1 MNSLKRVQSVV
12 RFLEADR
19 PPVIPEVVGVTATL
33 NGVAPREYAK
43 SGEVIAQCQLSAQKI
58 IGYDCLFAVADLCV
72 EAEALGSVVAYP
84 EDNYPYVE
92 KARINDLSDFERLSV
107 PDPNRDGR
115 MPEIIKALKI
125 MKAAAEGEIPVVAHV
140 TGPMTLLSRTMEIE
154 KMLYTVVDHPARFRE
169 MLEFCTAVCSS
180 FAVELVKNGAD
191 GIIMLDPSSSPS
203 VLPARIFREFGLKP
217 VSSVFSAVKGA
228 GAGALTWYS
237 VAGPLTGD
245 HPIFTSV
252 SCDVKTVD
260 YVVPIE
266 TAFEFGGSAVINGNI
281 KPMLF
286 LEGTPDD
293 ILAESAKL
301 LDAARVRERFILGS
315 GCEVPLNSSPEN
327 LRALVRAAEEEG
339 RRFER
344 SNGRPAGKHEL
355 TILPHRKKI
364 TVPDGANLM
373 DVLGESGVRITGYCA
388 KNGSCGKC
396 GVVVKNRARDAR
408 GEGEGSAP
416 KQGEGSAAEK
426 LACRVEVRE
435 SMEIYVPHQSRILPD
450 SVVSGD
456 GYIKESIAE
465 ELAFYGFS
473 GPVGAEGK
481 KTGATYGLAVDV
493 GTTTISAYLHDM
505 ESGGLICAGSVE
517 NPQNRRGGDV
527 ITRTAAVI
535 ENPSLLREMQSSLF
549 EGINSIT
556 ARFHSRHGVE
566 AGRILDMVIVA
577 NPFMTHFFLGVS
589 PESLAQFPFVP
600 AVEGWI
606 SKTAADFRPHAALD
620 AGPDCRVEI
629 LPGVGGFVGSDVV
642 AGILACRLQE
652 REETSLFVDVGTN
665 GEVVLGNRD
674 GLLCA
679 SVPAGPAFEGAGL
692 SHGHVCRTGVIRSVK
707 MGNDGEIRYE
717 TVGSAI
723 PVGLCGSGIIDVLA
737 AFVRNGVVDERGKFV
752 GGNPRVAD
760 GRFELVPSVETAIH
774 RPITVSTKDVEEMQ
788 KAKSALKTAVG
799 MLMQEAGTSPGEIK
813 NVFISGAFGVSIDVK
828 NAVEIGMIP
837 DFPRAAFTAVRN
849 SAGIGARVALLSRG
863 ARMAAEA
870 IPKMARFVDLSNH
883 PDFSERFIDNMFF
896 PVPRP

>member
-12 RFLEADR
+12 RFLQADR

-43 SGEVIAQCQLSAQKI
+43 SGEVIAQCQLSAQKM

-72 EAEALGSVVAYP
+72 EAEALGSTVVFP
-84 EDNYPYVE
+84 DDNYPYVTE
-92 KARINDLSDFERLSV
+92 PRIRDFSDLERLSI
-107 PDPNRDGR
+107 PDPCRDGR

-125 MKAAAEGEIPVVAHV
+125 MKTAADGEIPVVAHV
-140 TGPMTLLSRTMEIE
+140 TGPMTLLSRIMDVE
-154 KMLYTVVDHPARFRE
+154 KMLYMIVDRPARFKDA
-169 MLEFCTAVCSS
+169 LGFCTEVCSS

-191 GIIMLDPSSSPS
+191 GIIMIDPSSSPS

-228 GAGALTWYS
+228 NPGALTWYS
-237 VAGPLTGD
+237 VAGPLTAS

-260 YVVPIE
+260 YEVPIE
-266 TAFEFGGSAVINGNI
+266 AALEFGGSAVINGNI

-293 ILAESAKL
+293 IFAESARL
-301 LDAARVRERFILGS
+301 IDAARAGERFILGS

-327 LRALVRAAEEEG
+327 LRAMVRAAEEEE
-339 RRFER
+339 RRFEKL
-344 SNGRPAGKHEL
+344 NGHPAGSHEL

-373 DVLGESGVRITGYCA
+373 DVLGKSGVRITGYCA

-396 GVVVKNRARDAR
+396 VVMVKNRARFGR
-408 GEGEGSAP
+408 EEGEGGAP
-416 KQGEGSAAEK
+416 SHGAEYAAEK
-426 LACRVEVRE
+426 LACHVEVRE
-435 SMEIYVPHQSRILPD
+435 SMEIYVPHPSRISPY

-456 GYIKESIAE
+456 GFIKESIAE
-465 ELAFYGFS
+465 ELAGYGFP
-473 GPVGAEGK
+473 GPVGAEFK
-481 KTGATYGLAVDV
+481 KNGASYGMAVDL

-505 ESGGLICAGSVE
+505 ENGGLVCAGSVE
-517 NPQNRRGGDV
+517 NPQNSRGGDV
-527 ITRTAAVI
+527 ITRSAAVI
-535 ENPSLLREMQSSLF
+535 EDPSLLPEMQRSLV
-549 EGINSIT
+549 EGVNLIT
-556 ARFHSRHGVE
+556 ARFQSRHGVE
-566 AGRILDMVIVA
+566 TSRISDMVVVG

-600 AVEGWI
+600 GVEGWV
-606 SKTAADFRPHAALD
+606 SKTAADFGPNAALD
-620 AGPDCRVEI
+620 AGPDCKIEI
-629 LPGVGGFVGSDVV
+629 LPGIGGFVGSDVV
-642 AGILACRLQE
+642 AGLLACRAHE
-652 REETSLFVDVGTN
+652 WEETSLFVDVGTN

-679 SVPAGPAFEGAGL
+679 SVPAGPAFEGASL

-707 MGNDGEIRYE
+707 MGDDGKIQYE

-723 PVGLCGSGIIDVLA
+723 PIGLCGSGIIDVLA
-737 AFVRNGVVDERGKFV
+737 AFVRNGVVDARGRFV
-752 GGNPRVAD
+752 DGNPRVVD
-760 GRFELVPSVETAIH
+760 GRYELVPSGETAIF
-774 RPITVSTKDVEEMQ
+774 RPITVSTRDVEEMQ
-788 KAKSALKTAVG
+788 KAKSALKTAIG
-799 MLMQEAGTSPGEIK
+799 MLMQEMGTSPREIK

-837 DFPRAAFTAVRN
+837 DFPRAAFTAIKN
-849 SAGIGARVALLSRG
+849 SAGIGARLALLSRG
-863 ARMAAEA
+863 ARRAAEA
-870 IPKMARFVDLSNH
+870 IPKMARFVNLANH
-883 PDFSERFIDNMFF
+883 PDFSARFIDNMFF
-896 PVPRP
+896 PVPKP

>member
-43 SGEVIAQCQLSAQKI
+43 SGEVIAQCQLSAQKM
-58 IGYDCLFAVADLCV
+58 IGHDCLFAIADLCV
-72 EAEALGSVVAYP
+72 EAEALGSTVVFP
-84 EDNYPYVE
+84 DDNYPYVTE
-92 KARINDLSDFERLSV
+92 ARIKDLSDFERLSI
-107 PDPNRDGR
+107 PDSYRDGR

-125 MKAAAEGEIPVVAHV
+125 MKTAADGEIPVVAHV
-140 TGPMTLLSRTMEIE
+140 TGPMTLLSRIMDIE
-154 KMLYTVVDHPARFRE
+154 KMLYMIVDSPARFKA

-191 GIIMLDPSSSPS
+191 GIIIMDPSSSPS

-228 GAGALTWYS
+228 DAGAITWYS
-237 VAGPLTGD
+237 VAGPLTEN

-266 TAFEFGGSAVINGNI
+266 AAFEFGGSAVINGNI

-293 ILAESAKL
+293 IFAESVKL
-301 LDAARVRERFILGS
+301 LVAARVSERFILGS
-315 GCEVPLNSSPEN
+315 GCEVPLNSSPDN
-327 LRALVRAAEEEG
+327 LRALVRAAEEEEG
-339 RRFER
+339 RFEKL
-344 SNGRPAGKHEL
+344 NGYPAGKHEL

-373 DVLGESGVRITGYCA
+373 DVLGKSGVRISGYCA
-388 KNGSCGKC
+388 NNGTCGKC
-396 GVVVKNRARDAR
+396 GVMVKNRGRFGRED
-408 GEGEGSAP
+408 GEGGAPNHGAESAV
-416 KQGEGSAAEK
+416 EK

-435 SMEIYVPHQSRILPD
+435 PMEIYVPHPSRILPD

-456 GYIKESIAE
+456 GFIKESIAE
-465 ELAFYGFS
+465 ELAHYGFS
-473 GPVGAEGK
+473 GPVGAEFK
-481 KTGATYGLAVDV
+481 KNGASYGMAIDV
-493 GTTTISAYLHDM
+493 GTTTISAYLHNM
-505 ESGGLICAGSVE
+505 ENGEFICAGSVE
-517 NPQNRRGGDV
+517 NPQNRWGGDV
-527 ITRTAAVI
+527 ITRSAAVI
-535 ENPSLLREMQSSLF
+535 ENPSLLRDMQRSLF

-556 ARFHSRHGVE
+556 ARFHSRRGVDTS
-566 AGRILDMVIVA
+566 RISDMVVVA
-577 NPFMTHFFLGVS
+577 NPFMTHFLLGVS

-600 AVEGWI
+600 GVEGWV
-606 SKTAADFRPHAALD
+606 SKTAADFGQDAALD

-629 LPGVGGFVGSDVV
+629 LPGIGGFVGSDVV
-642 AGILACRLQE
+642 AGLLACRVHE

-707 MGNDGEIRYE
+707 MGNNGEIQYE

-723 PVGLCGSGIIDVLA
+723 PIGMCGSGIIDVLA
-737 AFVRNGVVDERGKFV
+737 AFVRNRVVDARGKFV
-752 GGNPRVAD
+752 NGNPRVVD
-760 GRFELVPSVETAIH
+760 GRYELIPAGETAIL
-774 RPITVSTKDVEEMQ
+774 RPITISRRDIEEMQ
-788 KAKSALKTAVG
+788 KAKSALKTAIG
-799 MLMQEAGTSPGEIK
+799 ILIQELGTSPLEIK

-837 DFPRAAFTAVRN
+837 DFPRAAVTAVKN
-849 SAGIGARVALLSRG
+849 SAGIGARLALLSRG
-863 ARMAAEA
+863 ARRAAEA
-870 IPKMARFVDLSNH
+870 IPKMARFVNLANH
-883 PDFSERFIDNMFF
+883 ADFSERFIDNMFF
-896 PVPRP
+896 PVPKP